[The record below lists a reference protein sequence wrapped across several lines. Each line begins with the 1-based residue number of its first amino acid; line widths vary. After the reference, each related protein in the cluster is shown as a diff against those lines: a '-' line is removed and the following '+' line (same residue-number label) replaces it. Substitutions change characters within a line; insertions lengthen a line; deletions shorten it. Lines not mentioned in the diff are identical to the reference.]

1 MKKTVIYARQS
12 IDKKD
17 SISIQAQIDLCKSK
31 YPTEDHFLIF
41 KDKGF
46 SGKNTKRPNYQKMMR
61 EVEAGNIDKII
72 VYRLDRLSRSIVDF
86 GQLWSTLEKN
96 KVEFVSISE
105 SFDTSTPTGR
115 AMIYIVMT
123 FAQLERETI
132 SERVKD
138 NYYERMKYGTW
149 LGGPAP
155 FGFDNGKM
163 ITEDGRLVPTL
174 LPNKKIEDAMR
185 IFYSYADDDISLGKL
200 AKMLNQDGVLNT
212 NRKTWDNVAISRILH
227 NPCYVKA
234 DSLVYNYYKNKG
246 IKNFA
251 NPIECFDGKSSVQV
265 VGKRQ
270 GNERKYANFE
280 EHSIYKTN
288 FKGIIPSDIWLKC
301 QEKLERN
308 AQIGNSGKGKHTWL
322 SGTVKCGNCGYA
334 LVVKKYKETL
344 SFRCSGHYNV
354 HICNRIGFLITP
366 KEVEEQ
372 VSIEIQKIFDSCAK
386 EVEGS
391 LETYQGDLEQK
402 NLLQQIELKIE
413 RLLNSLS
420 ESSEVTM
427 KYINREIEKLDKQK
441 CELLQSIKTIQ
452 KVDLERF
459 KNVRFDLLE
468 FEDKKAVL
476 SQFVEKIL
484 IFVDEIEIVWKI

>member
-1 MKKTVIYARQS
+1 
-12 IDKKD
+12 
-17 SISIQAQIDLCKSK
+17 
-31 YPTEDHFLIF
+31 
-41 KDKGF
+41 
-46 SGKNTKRPNYQKMMR
+46 
-61 EVEAGNIDKII
+61 
-72 VYRLDRLSRSIVDF
+72 
-86 GQLWSTLEKN
+86 
-96 KVEFVSISE
+96 
-105 SFDTSTPTGR
+105 
-115 AMIYIVMT
+115 
-123 FAQLERETI
+123 
-132 SERVKD
+132 
-138 NYYERMKYGTW
+138 MKYGTW
-149 LGGPAP
+149 LSDLAP
-155 FGFDNGKM
+155 FGFDNRKN
-163 ITEDGRLVPTL
+163 IAENGRKVSTLVS
-174 LPNKKIEDAMR
+174 NDCIEDAICM
-185 IFYSYADDDISLGKL
+185 FYTYVSEDISLGKM
-200 AKMLNQDGVLNT
+200 AKMFNQDEVLNT
-212 NRKTWDNVAISRILH
+212 NRKTWDNVALSRIRH

-322 SGTVKCGNCGYA
+322 SGTVKCRDCGYA
-334 LVVKKYKETL
+334 LVVKKYKDVL
-344 SFRCSGHYNV
+344 SFRCSGHYNL
-354 HICNRIGFLITP
+354 HICDRIGFPITP

-372 VSIEIQKIFDSCAK
+372 VSIEIQKIFDSCAT
-386 EVEGS
+386 EMEGS
-391 LETYQGDLEQK
+391 LEPYQGDLEQK
-402 NLLQQIELKIE
+402 NLLQQLELKIE
-413 RLLNSLS
+413 RLVNSLS

-441 CELLQSIKTIQ
+441 SELLQSMKTIQ
-452 KVDLERF
+452 KIDLERY
-459 KNVRFDLLE
+459 KNVKFDLLD

-484 IFVDEIEIVWKI
+484 VYEDEIEIVWKI